1 MKELKKMSGN
11 AVAVKSILC
20 SLSTLFILI
29 FVLLFFTIASA
40 FTQYQYLTLEN
51 LSNIINQA
59 SFLAIIG
66 VSQMLVILAT
76 GSANLSIGSIMV
88 FASVWA
94 GPYLLEENNYPLI
107 VGIANMLFI
116 GAMIGAINGLLI
128 IKLKMPTFI
137 ATFATMYIFR
147 GLSWIVV
154 GQNVSYGIKTEL
166 RQMAQTRLI
175 TIGGFTITSSMLICA
190 LLVAITSFIL
200 SKTTFGKKVYF
211 VGSNSKSASFSGIK
225 VNRIIM
231 IIHIAG
237 GVIAGFAGLMY
248 AARVNACDA
257 SMYTKSHFDA
267 ISVALIGG
275 VAMSGGFGNV
285 WNCILGALIISSITS
300 GMNTIQ
306 IPSEL
311 QTLVLGFLIIISV
324 YINQI
329 LIDKRKN
336 LANVEISDK
345 KNTAKAV

>member
-1 MKELKKMSGN
+1 MKQAEPMTKTRVMLR
-11 AVAVKSILC
+11 ARLY

-29 FVLLFFTIASA
+29 FVLLFFTIASS
-40 FTQYQYLTLEN
+40 FTEYTYFTMEN
-51 LSNIINQA
+51 LSNVINQA

-94 GPYLLEENNYPLI
+94 GPYLLEENHYPLWCGI
-107 VGIANMLFI
+107 VYMIVI
-116 GAMIGAINGLLI
+116 GAVIGCINGILI
-128 IKLKMPTFI
+128 IRLKMPAFI

-147 GLSWIVV
+147 GLSWIVM
-154 GQNVSYGIKTEL
+154 GQKVSYGIKTQL
-166 RQMAQTRLI
+166 RQMAQGRI
-175 TIGGFTITSSMLICA
+175 FTIGGFTVTSSMIICA
-190 LLVAITSFIL
+190 LLVAVVSFIL
-200 SKTTFGKKVYF
+200 TRTTYGRKVYF
-211 VGSNSKSASFSGIK
+211 VGSNAQAAAFSGIR
-225 VNRIIM
+225 VSRVIL
-231 IIHIAG
+231 IIHIVG
-237 GVIAGFAGLMY
+237 GAIAGFAGLMY

-311 QTLVLGFLIIISV
+311 QTLVLGFLIILSV
-324 YINQI
+324 YLNQT

-336 LANVEISDK
+336 LANTEI
-345 KNTAKAV
+345 TAESNQEKA